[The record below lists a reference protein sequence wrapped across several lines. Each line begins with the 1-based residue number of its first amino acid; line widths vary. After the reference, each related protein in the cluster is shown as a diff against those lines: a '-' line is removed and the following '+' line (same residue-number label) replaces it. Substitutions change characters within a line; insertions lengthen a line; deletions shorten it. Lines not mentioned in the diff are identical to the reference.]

1 MSPFLLRG
9 MMLTLQL
16 FKILL
21 RLFQRSPV
29 PDWSSMTIIWVQS
42 RAAGPTVEALG
53 KLVAAKDHAQAYQI
67 AFDLYEIAPQG
78 FVTEVRQGLVQSGLG
93 PDQALVSTLLVVMES
108 ADESGRKRC
117 P

>member
-1 MSPFLLRG
+1 MRTGPSTSERKYVLFSIIIHPADG
-9 MMLTLQL
+9 QL

-21 RLFQRSPV
+21 RLFQRSPI

-42 RAAGPTVEALG
+42 RAARPTVEALA
-53 KLVAAKDHAQAYQI
+53 KLCAAKDHAQAYQI

-93 PDQALVSTLLVVMES
+93 PDQALVSQHSSL
-108 ADESGRKRC
+108 
-117 P
+117 

>member
-1 MSPFLLRG
+1 
-9 MMLTLQL
+9 MLMRQL

-53 KLVAAKDHAQAYQI
+53 KLCAAKDHAQAYQI

-78 FVTEVRQGLVQSGLG
+78 FVTEVRQGLVSSGLG
-93 PDQALVSTLLVVMES
+93 PDAAVVSLPLLSVEGTDGIRMQVMCEMFS
-108 ADESGRKRC
+108 RGS
-117 P
+117 